1 MGIRYNESLKTNFSS
16 NVKKYKYFTKSFEN
30 MKLIYTFANVNAA
43 QIERFFNLRDNH
55 LKSAAFI

>member
-43 QIERFFNLRDNH
+43 QIERF
-55 LKSAAFI
+55 STYATTI